1 MNRLLA
7 PALLLACAACS
18 PENAPAEQI
27 KKEAEKIVA
36 PTPTPVA
43 EGRFAP
49 RDTCGKVP
57 GADEFRAALVAAVRS
72 RDTDALVELSARDIK
87 LDFGGGE
94 GVEELRTRLDDSS
107 WGLWG
112 ELEELIQ
119 LGCSANR
126 QGGITIPWYF
136 DQNLGNVDPSAAM
149 LVTGEDVP
157 VIEAPDPTSD
167 RIGAVSWDL
176 VEIPSLEPDRAYQQV
191 KLADGTTGFVA
202 TGKLRSVIDYRLIAS
217 SRNDRWRITNFIAGD

>member
-7 PALLLACAACS
+7 LSLLLACAACS
-18 PENAPAEQI
+18 QENAPAEQI
-27 KKEAEKIVA
+27 KKEAERIVA

-43 EGRFAP
+43 KGRFAP
-49 RDTCGKVP
+49 RDTCGKVA
-57 GADEFRAALVAAVRS
+57 GADEFRAALAAAVRT
-72 RDTDALVELSARDIK
+72 RDADALVELSARDVK

-94 GVEELRTRLDDSS
+94 GTEELRKRLEDPSR
-107 WGLWG
+107 GLWG
-112 ELEELIQ
+112 ELDELMQ
-119 LGCSANR
+119 LGCSANK

-136 DQNLGNVDPSAAM
+136 DQDFGSVDPFAAM

-157 VIEAPDPTSD
+157 VLEAADPASE

-176 VEIPSLEPDRAYQQV
+176 VEITSLEPERPYQQV
-191 KLADGTTGFVA
+191 SLPSGPNGFIA

-217 SRNDRWRITNFIAGD
+217 SRNNRWRITSFVAGD

>member
-1 MNRLLA
+1 MIRPLA
-7 PALLLACAACS
+7 IALLLASAACS
-18 PENAPAEQI
+18 QENAPAEQL

-43 EGRFAP
+43 KGRFAP
-49 RDTCGKVP
+49 QDTCGKVA
-57 GADEFRAALVAAVRS
+57 GADEFRARLAAAVRA
-72 RDTDALVELSARDIK
+72 RDADALAELSARDVK
-87 LDFGGGE
+87 LDFGGSAGT
-94 GVEELRTRLDDSS
+94 EELRKRLADPS

-112 ELEELIQ
+112 ELEELMQ

-136 DQNLGNVDPSAAM
+136 DQDLGSADPFAAM
-149 LVTGEDVP
+149 LVTGEAVP
-157 VIEAPDPTSD
+157 VLEAPDPASE

-176 VEIPSLEPDRAYQQV
+176 VEIPSLDPDGPYQQV
-191 KLADGTTGFVA
+191 KLPDGTTGFIA

-217 SRNDRWRITNFIAGD
+217 SRNDRWRITSFVAGD

>member
-7 PALLLACAACS
+7 LSLLLVCACS

-43 EGRFAP
+43 KGRFAP
-49 RDTCGKVP
+49 RDTCGKVA
-57 GADEFRAALVAAVRS
+57 GADDFRARLAAAVRS
-72 RDTDALVELSARDIK
+72 RDTDAVVELSARDVK
-87 LDFGGGE
+87 LDFGGGA
-94 GVEELRTRLDDSS
+94 GAEELRKRLDDSS

-136 DQNLGNVDPSAAM
+136 DQDLGGADPFAAM

-157 VIEAPDPTSD
+157 VLEAPDPASE
-167 RIGAVSWDL
+167 RIDAVSWDL
-176 VEIPSLEPDRAYQQV
+176 VEIPSLDPAGPYQQV
-191 KLADGTTGFVA
+191 KLPDGTTGFVA

-217 SRNDRWRITNFIAGD
+217 SRNDRWRITSFVAGD

>member
-7 PALLLACAACS
+7 LPLLLVCACS

-27 KKEAEKIVA
+27 RKEAEKIVA

-43 EGRFAP
+43 KGRFAP
-49 RDTCGKVP
+49 RDNCGSVA
-57 GADEFRAALVAAVRS
+57 GADEFRARLTAAVRS
-72 RDTDALVELSARDIK
+72 RDTDAMAELSARDIK

-94 GVEELRTRLDDSS
+94 GAEELRKRLDDPS

-136 DQNLGNVDPSAAM
+136 DQDLGGANPFATM

-157 VIEAPDPTSD
+157 VLETPDPASE

-176 VEIPSLEPDRAYQQV
+176 VEIPSLDPDRPYQQV
-191 KLADGTTGFVA
+191 KLPDGTTGFVA

-217 SRNDRWRITNFIAGD
+217 SRNDRWRITSFVAGD